1 VPGWRPFPLA
11 RWGPRAYHAGTLS
24 RQKSLLRS
32 AVLGPYGI
40 SILAVVVAAL
50 VGVALEP
57 LWGARLPFFTFYPAV
72 MLAAW
77 CCGFRA
83 GIVATLGAAIVVDYF
98 WLESVFEISGRDVG
112 ELVAMGLFVVV
123 GVAISLASEAAHRYH
138 RRLEATAA
146 AERRLLQER
155 MALLECTA
163 QGLFGVD
170 RDGRCTFMNRAS
182 GEMLGWHPEE
192 ALGRDMHELLHP
204 RRADGQPRPREQCAI
219 FRAVEESSAAAF
231 VADDI
236 VWRRDGTSFPAEYS
250 AQPLVVD
257 GRPVGSIVA
266 LGDLTQRRHAEAEIG
281 RLLSAER
288 AARADAEAANRA
300 KDEFLAVLSHELRT
314 PLTAMLGWIALLRP
328 GRLPADRT
336 RYALDVIERNA
347 RMQAQLINDLLDVS
361 RIVAGKMEF
370 DRSSV
375 DLAGVVTRVLESAQ
389 REAEAKRIHVT
400 TAIDPA
406 AGPVLGDVTRLEQV
420 VGNILANALK
430 FTPAEGRLHVSLDR
444 HRGRARLRVT
454 DSGPGIAPDV
464 LPHVFER
471 FRQAESSSR
480 RRHEGLGLGLAIV
493 RHLVETHGGTV
504 RAENGRDAGAT
515 FTVELPLLAISRRP
529 ETPAV
534 VEPREAA
541 PAVRLDEL
549 TVLLVEDHADSRET
563 IALTLESCGA
573 EVIAMP
579 AVADALTVLRERA
592 VDVLVSDLGMPGA
605 DGFDLIRRVR
615 WQEERGGRS
624 RLPAIALTAYASAE
638 DRDRALAA
646 GYDGHIAKPVD
657 AEELCTALT
666 RLTPKTRV

>member
-1 VPGWRPFPLA
+1 
-11 RWGPRAYHAGTLS
+11 
-24 RQKSLLRS
+24 
-32 AVLGPYGI
+32 VLGPYGI

-50 VGVALEP
+50 VRVALEP

-83 GIVATLGAAIVVDYF
+83 GIVATLGSAIVVDYF
-98 WLESVFEISGRDVG
+98 WLESLFEITGRDVG
-112 ELVAMGLFVVV
+112 EVVAMCLFVVV
-123 GVAISLASEAAHRYH
+123 GVAISLASESAHRYH

-155 MALLECTA
+155 MALLECMA
-163 QGLFGVD
+163 QGLFGMD

-182 GEMLGWHPEE
+182 GEMLGWRPEE

-204 RRADGQPRPREQCAI
+204 RRADGQPCPRDQCAI
-219 FRAVEESSAAAF
+219 FRAVEDSVAAV

-250 AQPLVVD
+250 AQPLLVD
-257 GRPVGSIVA
+257 GRPVGTIVA

-281 RLLSAER
+281 RLLAAER

-336 RYALDVIERNA
+336 RYALDVIDRNA

-406 AGPVLGDVTRLEQV
+406 AAPVLGDVTRLEQV

-430 FTPAEGRLHVSLDR
+430 FTPAEGRVHVSLDR

-454 DSGPGIAPDV
+454 DSGPGIAPEV

-493 RHLVETHGGTV
+493 RHLVETHAGTV

-529 ETPAV
+529 EPPAV
-534 VEPREAA
+534 VEPREPA
-541 PAVRLDEL
+541 AVRLDEL

-573 EVIAMP
+573 EVIAVP
-579 AVADALTVLRERA
+579 AVADALSVLRERA

-638 DRDRALAA
+638 DRERALAA

>member
-1 VPGWRPFPLA
+1 M
-11 RWGPRAYHAGTLS
+11 S
-24 RQKSLLRS
+24 RQTSRPRF
-32 AVLGPYGI
+32 AAIGPYGI
-40 SILAVVVAAL
+40 SFLAVVVAAL
-50 VGVALEP
+50 VRVALEP
-57 LWGARLPFFTFYPAV
+57 LWGTRLPFFTFYPAV

-83 GIVATLGAAIVVDYF
+83 GIVATMGSVVLVDYF
-98 WLESVFEISGRDVG
+98 WLGSVFELGARDVG
-112 ELVAMGLFVVV
+112 ELVAMALFVVM
-123 GVAISLASEAAHRYH
+123 GIAISWASESAHRYH
-138 RRLEATAA
+138 RRLAATAA

-155 MALLECTA
+155 MGLLECTD

-170 RDGRCTFMNRAS
+170 RDGRCTFMNRACA
-182 GEMLGWHPEE
+182 EMLGWRPDEV
-192 ALGRDMHELLHP
+192 LGRDMHELLHP
-204 RRADGQPRPREQCAI
+204 RGADDGGPSADAPAI
-219 FRAVEESSAAAF
+219 FRTLEEGAAAF
-231 VADDI
+231 VTEDV
-236 VWRRDGTSFPAEYS
+236 VWRRDGTSFAAEYS

-257 GRPVGSIVA
+257 GRPVGTIVA
-266 LGDLTQRRHAEAEIG
+266 LSDLTQRRRTEAEIG
-281 RLLSAER
+281 RLLTAER
-288 AARADAEAANRA
+288 AARAEAEAANRA

-328 GRLPADRT
+328 GRLPADRA

-370 DRSSV
+370 DRQSV
-375 DLAGVVTRVLESAQ
+375 DLAGLVARVVESAQ
-389 REAEAKRIHVT
+389 REAEARRIRMT
-400 TAIDPA
+400 TAVDPA

-430 FTPAEGRLHVSLDR
+430 FTPVEGLVHVALDR

-454 DSGPGIAPDV
+454 DNGPGIAPDV

-504 RAENGRDAGAT
+504 RAENGPDGGAT
-515 FTVELPLLAISRRP
+515 FTVELPLLAVSRRP
-529 ETPAV
+529 EPPAV
-534 VEPREAA
+534 VEAGEPAPA
-541 PAVRLDEL
+541 PAVRLDDL

-573 EVIAMP
+573 EVIAVP
-579 AVADALTVLRERA
+579 AVADALAVLRERT

-615 WQEERGGRS
+615 WQERGGGA
-624 RLPAIALTAYASAE
+624 RLPAVALTAYASAE
-638 DRDRALAA
+638 DRERALAA
-646 GYDGHIAKPVD
+646 GYDGHIAKPID
-657 AEELCTALT
+657 AEDLCAALT
-666 RLTPKTRV
+666 RVTPRTRVSG